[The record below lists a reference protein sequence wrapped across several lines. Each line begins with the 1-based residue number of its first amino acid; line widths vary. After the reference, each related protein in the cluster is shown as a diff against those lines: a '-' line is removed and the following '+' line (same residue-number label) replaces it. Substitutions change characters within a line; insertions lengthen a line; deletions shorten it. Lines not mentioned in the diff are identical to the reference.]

1 MRYFSLL
8 ITLFCVAMLFITN
21 SSTVM
26 AFCFLGAG
34 LFGFI
39 TVLGF
44 AQSKIE
50 ANSQSPIAIMN
61 PKELAEM
68 RAKAGA
74 NRNTPNRTGQG
85 RGHTANAAAA
95 GGLGVSTYAYLSD
108 ADRRDDENN
117 DSGDSDGDGGSDGS
131 GDGGGD

>member
-8 ITLFCVAMLFITN
+8 LTLFCVVMLFITN

-74 NRNTPNRTGQG
+74 KRTGTG
-85 RGHTANAAAA
+85 RGHTSTTAASGAS
-95 GGLGVSTYAYLSD
+95 GGSGYSYASS
-108 ADRRDDENN
+108 DRRDDHN
-117 DSGDSDGDGGSDGS
+117 DGDGGSDGGGDS
-131 GDGGGD
+131 GGDGGGGGD